1 MYMKFYGQ
9 NESNTLK
16 LQHTTYTDLE
26 VNMRKMLL
34 LINLSR

>member
-1 MYMKFYGQ
+1 MAKM
-9 NESNTLK
+9 SNTLK

-34 LINLSR
+34 LINLSRQEGN